1 MRKPQLVALLLMI
14 ATFAL
19 TACGQKGALYITA
32 DEPAPASTAT
42 PATDAEKPKKDGE
55 ISQ

>member
-32 DEPAPASTAT
+32 DEPAPASTAAS
-42 PATDAEKPKKDGE
+42 ATDAEKPKKDGE